1 MDMTGERLIAAPREA
16 VWTALNDPEVLK
28 ACIPGCESIE
38 QVSPTELKALAAVK
52 LGPISA
58 RFTGKMDLSDV
69 DPPNSYTISGEGQ
82 GGVAGFAKGSAR
94 VRLADEA
101 GGTRLFYVVNSQIGG
116 KMAQLGA
123 RLIDSTAKSYA
134 ETFFT
139 RFSERVAPTP
149 AIPAAG
155 AVLVESVAVRQ
166 TEPLRQPEPV
176 RHTEPLQ
183 AEPLQAEPLQAE
195 PLQNAVVHDHAHDH
209 AHDHHLHDHGAEP
222 EYDHSNPV
230 IAGLPL
236 GIWIPLIIA
245 IVMVIIVMVKFV

>member
-82 GGVAGFAKGSAR
+82 GGVAGFAKGSAK

-139 RFSERVAPTP
+139 RFSERVAPAP
-149 AIPAAG
+149 AEAAMPAG
-155 AVLVESVAVRQ
+155 AEPVLVESIAVRQIEPLRQTEPPRQ
-166 TEPLRQPEPV
+166 TEPLREAGPV
-176 RHTEPLQ
+176 
-183 AEPLQAEPLQAE
+183 
-195 PLQNAVVHDHAHDH
+195 QNVVVHEHAHDH
-209 AHDHHLHDHGAEP
+209 SHDHGAEP

-236 GIWIPLIIA
+236 GIWIPMIIA

>member
-38 QVSPTELKALAAVK
+38 QISPNELKALAAVK

-58 RFTGKMDLSDV
+58 RFTGKMDLSEV

-82 GGVAGFAKGSAR
+82 GGVAGFAKGSAK
-94 VRLADEA
+94 VRLVDEA
-101 GGTRLFYVVNSQIGG
+101 DGTRLFYVVNSQIGG

-139 RFSERVAPTP
+139 RFSEHVAPATP
-149 AIPAAG
+149 ILAAAEPALVESVA
-155 AVLVESVAVRQ
+155 AHQPEPVLVESVAAR
-166 TEPLRQPEPV
+166 
-176 RHTEPLQ
+176 Q
-183 AEPLQAEPLQAE
+183 AEPQQ
-195 PLQNAVVHDHAHDH
+195 QVVVHDHAHDH
-209 AHDHHLHDHGAEP
+209 DHDHAQAGEP

-230 IAGLPL
+230 VAGLPL
-236 GIWIPLIIA
+236 GIWIPMVIA
-245 IVMVIIVMVKFV
+245 IVMVIIVLVKFL